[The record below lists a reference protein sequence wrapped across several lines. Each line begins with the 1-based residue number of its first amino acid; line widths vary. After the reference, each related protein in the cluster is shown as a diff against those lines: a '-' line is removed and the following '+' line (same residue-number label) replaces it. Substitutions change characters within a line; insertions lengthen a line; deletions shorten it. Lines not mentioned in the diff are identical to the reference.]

1 MYEGWFQTPVPRAI
15 IDTLT
20 LAKKLKIPG
29 RHALGNLCA
38 RYDIT
43 IGRAHSAD
51 ADAGATLL
59 LLWSMMQNY
68 PNQFRGDLDDLQ
80 DMLAGRQQNSDRLG
94 PSLVDLEPVD
104 GTNGRLRHSDQEL
117 LSPSGNTKAGRY
129 KNYRRSMS
137 AIWIGYLPR
146 PLQFLQKPYLS
157 YFVTIVSDRGH
168 VLHSSD
174 SMVKFHT
181 NHRDAQSTVHSSAT

>member
-1 MYEGWFQTPVPRAI
+1 
-15 IDTLT
+15 
-20 LAKKLKIPG
+20 
-29 RHALGNLCA
+29 LGNLCA

-104 GTNGRLRHSDQEL
+104 GTNGRLRHSDQGIVIAFGKHKGRTLQELQKIDERYLDWLSSPSSPISSKTVSEL
-117 LSPSGNTKAGRY
+117 LR
-129 KNYRRSMS
+129 
-137 AIWIGYLPR
+137 
-146 PLQFLQKPYLS
+146 
-157 YFVTIVSDRGH
+157 
-168 VLHSSD
+168 
-174 SMVKFHT
+174 
-181 NHRDAQSTVHSSAT
+181 NHRE